1 MINQYQNKLGVVEGI
16 FPVLSSLK
24 MCKLTI
30 GFFILATMIK

>member
-1 MINQYQNKLGVVEGI
+1 MINQSQNKLSVIEGI
-16 FPVLSSLK
+16 FPVLNSLK